1 MKNCFIFSGQGS
13 HRPGMSLN
21 LYNTFQ
27 IAKDRIEL
35 SNKILGYDISEI
47 MFSAQENVLRQ
58 TQYAQP
64 AIFIHSTILF
74 DLIKDQNECVAVAGH
89 SLGEFSALYANN
101 FFDFET
107 GLKIVDVRARAM
119 HECELNYPGKMSAV
133 IGTSIDKIQSICDS
147 VDCQIANINS
157 DYQIV
162 ISGSEES
169 IDLAS
174 ENLKDIGSKVIP
186 LSVSGAFHSKLMSE
200 AKNQLIDIINTSSF
214 NEVCYP
220 IVSNFNAKPNIS
232 IEEKWSIEGEKE
244 SVDLFKSKNKEY
256 SSKSKDKDILSVVFW
271 PEVFLPGL
279 KSKYTEVINELE
291 FYISKSNFASVFG
304 VLSKNN
310 GADGVNNSL
319 MSLGKLNGKF
329 DKQKLVPFG
338 EYVPFS
344 IFNSFFSFFNFN
356 RPNIVPSDNNV
367 LIKSKN
373 LNISSAICYE
383 IAYQDIF
390 LKHGEQSNLLFNASN
405 DNWFGNTI
413 GPYQHLQIAR
423 YRAAENRKPLVRS
436 TSTGVSALIDKFGN
450 VVKRIDLDNSDQ
462 SVKNSQLIEANIF
475 SRSGHTP
482 FITFGK
488 WPSIIF
494 ILIVIFCSFFNK
506 ILKNEK
512 Y

>member
-74 DLIKDQNECVAVAGH
+74 DLIKDQKECVAVAGH

-174 ENLKDIGSKVIP
+174 KSLKNIGSKVIP

-200 AKNQLIDIINTSSF
+200 AKNKLSEIINTSSF

-220 IVSNFNAKPNIS
+220 IVSNFNAKPNRS
-232 IEEKWSIEGEKE
+232 IEAIKHALIEQIDNPVQWSKSIKSLSKLSSEFLEIGPKKVLSNIIKKIDDSLTITTYNSIE
-244 SVDLFKSKNKEY
+244 
-256 SSKSKDKDILSVVFW
+256 
-271 PEVFLPGL
+271 
-279 KSKYTEVINELE
+279 
-291 FYISKSNFASVFG
+291 
-304 VLSKNN
+304 
-310 GADGVNNSL
+310 
-319 MSLGKLNGKF
+319 
-329 DKQKLVPFG
+329 
-338 EYVPFS
+338 
-344 IFNSFFSFFNFN
+344 
-356 RPNIVPSDNNV
+356 
-367 LIKSKN
+367 N
-373 LNISSAICYE
+373 L
-383 IAYQDIF
+383 
-390 LKHGEQSNLLFNASN
+390 
-405 DNWFGNTI
+405 
-413 GPYQHLQIAR
+413 
-423 YRAAENRKPLVRS
+423 
-436 TSTGVSALIDKFGN
+436 
-450 VVKRIDLDNSDQ
+450 
-462 SVKNSQLIEANIF
+462 
-475 SRSGHTP
+475 
-482 FITFGK
+482 
-488 WPSIIF
+488 
-494 ILIVIFCSFFNK
+494 
-506 ILKNEK
+506 
-512 Y
+512 

>member
-58 TQYAQP
+58 TKYAQP

-157 DYQIV
+157 DSQIV

-174 ENLKDIGSKVIP
+174 KSLKNIGAKVIP
-186 LSVSGAFHSKLMSE
+186 LSVSGAFHSKLMSK
-200 AKNQLIDIINTSSF
+200 AKNKLSDIINTSSF

-220 IVSNFNAKPNIS
+220 IVSNFNAKPNRS
-232 IEEKWSIEGEKE
+232 IEAIKHALIEQIDNPVQWSKSIKSLSKLSSEFLEIGPKKVLSNIIKKIDDSLTITTYNSIE
-244 SVDLFKSKNKEY
+244 
-256 SSKSKDKDILSVVFW
+256 
-271 PEVFLPGL
+271 
-279 KSKYTEVINELE
+279 
-291 FYISKSNFASVFG
+291 
-304 VLSKNN
+304 
-310 GADGVNNSL
+310 
-319 MSLGKLNGKF
+319 
-329 DKQKLVPFG
+329 
-338 EYVPFS
+338 
-344 IFNSFFSFFNFN
+344 
-356 RPNIVPSDNNV
+356 
-367 LIKSKN
+367 N
-373 LNISSAICYE
+373 L
-383 IAYQDIF
+383 
-390 LKHGEQSNLLFNASN
+390 
-405 DNWFGNTI
+405 
-413 GPYQHLQIAR
+413 
-423 YRAAENRKPLVRS
+423 
-436 TSTGVSALIDKFGN
+436 
-450 VVKRIDLDNSDQ
+450 
-462 SVKNSQLIEANIF
+462 
-475 SRSGHTP
+475 
-482 FITFGK
+482 
-488 WPSIIF
+488 
-494 ILIVIFCSFFNK
+494 
-506 ILKNEK
+506 
-512 Y
+512 

>member
-157 DYQIV
+157 DSQIV

-174 ENLKDIGSKVIP
+174 KSLKNIGAKVIP
-186 LSVSGAFHSKLMSE
+186 LSVSGAFHSKLMSK
-200 AKNQLIDIINTSSF
+200 AKNKLSEIINTSSF
-214 NEVCYP
+214 NEVSYP
-220 IVSNFNAKPNIS
+220 IVSNFNAKPNRS
-232 IEEKWSIEGEKE
+232 IEAIKHALIEQIDNPVQWSKSIKSLSKLSNEFLEIGPKKVLSNIIKKIDDSLTITTYNSIE
-244 SVDLFKSKNKEY
+244 
-256 SSKSKDKDILSVVFW
+256 
-271 PEVFLPGL
+271 
-279 KSKYTEVINELE
+279 
-291 FYISKSNFASVFG
+291 
-304 VLSKNN
+304 
-310 GADGVNNSL
+310 
-319 MSLGKLNGKF
+319 
-329 DKQKLVPFG
+329 
-338 EYVPFS
+338 
-344 IFNSFFSFFNFN
+344 
-356 RPNIVPSDNNV
+356 
-367 LIKSKN
+367 N
-373 LNISSAICYE
+373 L
-383 IAYQDIF
+383 
-390 LKHGEQSNLLFNASN
+390 
-405 DNWFGNTI
+405 
-413 GPYQHLQIAR
+413 
-423 YRAAENRKPLVRS
+423 
-436 TSTGVSALIDKFGN
+436 
-450 VVKRIDLDNSDQ
+450 
-462 SVKNSQLIEANIF
+462 
-475 SRSGHTP
+475 
-482 FITFGK
+482 
-488 WPSIIF
+488 
-494 ILIVIFCSFFNK
+494 
-506 ILKNEK
+506 
-512 Y
+512 

>member
-157 DYQIV
+157 DSQIV
-162 ISGSEES
+162 ISGSDES

-174 ENLKDIGSKVIP
+174 KSLKNIGAQVIP
-186 LSVSGAFHSKLMSE
+186 LSVSGAFHSKLMSK
-200 AKNQLIDIINTSSF
+200 AKNKLSEIINTSSF

-220 IVSNFNAKPNIS
+220 VVSNFNAKPNRS
-232 IEEKWSIEGEKE
+232 IEAIKHALIEQIDNPVQWSKSIKSLSKLSSEFLEIGPKKVLSNIIKKIDDSLTITTYNSIE
-244 SVDLFKSKNKEY
+244 
-256 SSKSKDKDILSVVFW
+256 
-271 PEVFLPGL
+271 
-279 KSKYTEVINELE
+279 
-291 FYISKSNFASVFG
+291 
-304 VLSKNN
+304 
-310 GADGVNNSL
+310 
-319 MSLGKLNGKF
+319 
-329 DKQKLVPFG
+329 
-338 EYVPFS
+338 
-344 IFNSFFSFFNFN
+344 
-356 RPNIVPSDNNV
+356 
-367 LIKSKN
+367 N
-373 LNISSAICYE
+373 L
-383 IAYQDIF
+383 
-390 LKHGEQSNLLFNASN
+390 
-405 DNWFGNTI
+405 
-413 GPYQHLQIAR
+413 
-423 YRAAENRKPLVRS
+423 
-436 TSTGVSALIDKFGN
+436 
-450 VVKRIDLDNSDQ
+450 
-462 SVKNSQLIEANIF
+462 
-475 SRSGHTP
+475 
-482 FITFGK
+482 
-488 WPSIIF
+488 
-494 ILIVIFCSFFNK
+494 
-506 ILKNEK
+506 
-512 Y
+512 

>member
-157 DYQIV
+157 DSQIV

-174 ENLKDIGSKVIP
+174 KSLKNIGAKVIP
-186 LSVSGAFHSKLMSE
+186 LSVSGAFHSKLMSK
-200 AKNQLIDIINTSSF
+200 AKNKLSEIINTSRF

-232 IEEKWSIEGEKE
+232 IEAIKHALIEQIDNPVQWSKSIKSLSKLSSEFLEIGPKKVLSNIIKKIDDSLTITTYNSIE
-244 SVDLFKSKNKEY
+244 
-256 SSKSKDKDILSVVFW
+256 
-271 PEVFLPGL
+271 
-279 KSKYTEVINELE
+279 
-291 FYISKSNFASVFG
+291 
-304 VLSKNN
+304 
-310 GADGVNNSL
+310 
-319 MSLGKLNGKF
+319 
-329 DKQKLVPFG
+329 
-338 EYVPFS
+338 
-344 IFNSFFSFFNFN
+344 
-356 RPNIVPSDNNV
+356 
-367 LIKSKN
+367 N
-373 LNISSAICYE
+373 L
-383 IAYQDIF
+383 
-390 LKHGEQSNLLFNASN
+390 
-405 DNWFGNTI
+405 
-413 GPYQHLQIAR
+413 
-423 YRAAENRKPLVRS
+423 
-436 TSTGVSALIDKFGN
+436 
-450 VVKRIDLDNSDQ
+450 
-462 SVKNSQLIEANIF
+462 
-475 SRSGHTP
+475 
-482 FITFGK
+482 
-488 WPSIIF
+488 
-494 ILIVIFCSFFNK
+494 
-506 ILKNEK
+506 
-512 Y
+512 